1 MKLLT
6 HIILSIYFF
15 RIKFLLTYRH
25 TFPFSETK
33 LEARWDLSL
42 KMGTDEI
49 QILFQKQILRIIVL
63 PIGDTNIYE

>member
-1 MKLLT
+1 MCTK
-6 HIILSIYFF
+6 HLSVARCFV
-15 RIKFLLTYRH
+15 RPSGSTYL
-25 TFPFSETK
+25 FNLPFYLFTDT
-33 LEARWDLSL
+33 LWDLSL